1 MILNNIKMAATSIRE
16 ARIRSL
22 LTMLGVVIGVAS
34 VVMTVSIGEGIKN
47 QVVSQIDQLGNNVIS
62 IRPGRA
68 FNLNSSG
75 KITKIN
81 IDSLIGTSTLT
92 DKDLASVKATPGVI
106 DASYS
111 AMITGTVS
119 TSNIPNY
126 TNATVLATLPNNN
139 QVLGQKIAYGEF
151 FNQASSDVATTVIGS
166 NIANDLFGR
175 QDPIGNEFS
184 FKGQQFVIRGIMAT
198 TPENPLNFGTDF
210 NNVIYIPFNV
220 GKQLSGGNL
229 QISELD
235 AKVASGSSVTS
246 VGNAIHQALL
256 NNHNGQEDFTI
267 IKQTEYLNAT
277 NQVFNILTSFIAA
290 IAGISLL
297 VGGIGIMNIMLVS
310 VSERTREIGVRKAI
324 GATNQQILSQF
335 LIEATVISLLGGGIG
350 ILLSLLA
357 SFIIRLTTSIHPSL
371 SLTTIVLATGVST
384 VVGIIFGMAP
394 AIQAARKDPIEALR
408 HE

>member
-1 MILNNIKMAATSIRE
+1 MILNNVKMAMTSIRE

-47 QVVSQIDQLGNNVIS
+47 QVVSQINQLGNNVIS

-68 FNLNSSG
+68 FNLNPTG

-81 IDSLIGTSTLT
+81 IDSLVSTSTLT
-92 DKDLASVKATPGVI
+92 DKDLASVKAVHGVA

-111 AMITGTVS
+111 AMITGSVS

-126 TNATVLATLPNNN
+126 TNATILATLPNND
-139 QVLGQKIAYGEF
+139 QILGQKIAYGEF
-151 FNQASSDVATTVIGS
+151 FNQDSADIATAVIGS
-166 NIANDLFGR
+166 NIANDLFG
-175 QDPIGNEFS
+175 QPQPIGNEFNL
-184 FKGQQFVIRGIMAT
+184 KGQTFIIRGILAA

-210 NNVIYIPFNV
+210 NNVIYIPYDI
-220 GKQLSGGNL
+220 GKQISGGNL

-235 AKVASGSSVTS
+235 AKVTKGSSVTA
-246 VGNAIHQALL
+246 VGNTIRQALL

-277 NQVFNILTSFIAA
+277 NQVFNILTSFVAA

-335 LIEATVISLLGGGIG
+335 LIEATVISLFGGAIG
-350 ILLSLLA
+350 ILFSLLA
-357 SFIIRLTTSIHPSL
+357 SFIIRLTTAIHPSL
-371 SLTTIVLATGVST
+371 SLTTIILATGVST
-384 VVGIIFGMAP
+384 LVGIIFGMAP

-408 HE
+408 FE